1 MEDHVTENL
10 IVAIVAKFM
19 DGLAGGC
26 VLFVVS
32 SASEAKNLINILWR
46 FLFIAII
53 LFSETSGRA
62 VSVLA
67 TETLMQF
74 WGEIAF

>member
-1 MEDHVTENL
+1 MVGDVVSEVMTLKPTIFRCWKCAVKGNCSNVDALAFMEDHVTENL

-32 SASEAKNLINILWR
+32 SASEAKNLINIL
-46 FLFIAII
+46 
-53 LFSETSGRA
+53 
-62 VSVLA
+62 
-67 TETLMQF
+67 
-74 WGEIAF
+74 